1 MISRRRVSP
10 PSANS
15 LAGGA
20 DRGEVAVAARVRR
33 GQRRRHRRQQ
43 LGQRLAHDIA
53 GIGIRADGLAQ
64 EPHPVAGVPGLVV
77 ADPGV
82 GLHEPRQQPLAREIV
97 GRELERR
104 EAERSLG
111 DQVVEGDEPHLR
123 REAVRFGEE
132 PLVRLHARMPSSS
145 RKVKKTRKKKK
156 AKAGPERRSSG
167 PNRSSAEE
175 SYDSDPLMPSHGLD
189 KPVTRLSPNR
199 VWRPSA
205 LRQQPGSCPRSCLRV
220 AFTFRVCMR
229 FSRARAFDERCSLSA
244 FTCPPATLNDTAC
257 RA

>member
-10 PSANS
+10 LSANS

-43 LGQRLAHDIA
+43 LGQRLAH
-53 GIGIRADGLAQ
+53 
-64 EPHPVAGVPGLVV
+64 
-77 ADPGV
+77 
-82 GLHEPRQQPLAREIV
+82 AREIV

-104 EAERSLG
+104 EAERSLR

-156 AKAGPERRSSG
+156 AKAGTERRSSG

-189 KPVTRLSPNR
+189 KVVTRLSPNR

-205 LRQQPGSCPRSCLRV
+205 LRQQPGVLPEELLKGRLHLPRMHAL
-220 AFTFRVCMR
+220 
-229 FSRARAFDERCSLSA
+229 
-244 FTCPPATLNDTAC
+244 
-257 RA
+257 